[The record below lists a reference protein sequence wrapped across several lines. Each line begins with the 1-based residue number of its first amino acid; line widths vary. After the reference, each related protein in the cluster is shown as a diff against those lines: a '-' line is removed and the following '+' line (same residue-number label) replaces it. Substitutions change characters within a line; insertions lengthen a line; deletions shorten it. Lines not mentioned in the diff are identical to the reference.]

1 MWLSLKGLLAQLNI
15 FNASLGD
22 VLFETPPVK
31 GRSAHSYFQWRVK
44 KGLDNSSL
52 FITLKVRA
60 DAGYGLAGATT
71 DYLSFDPPE
80 LACYLQQAVEIPG
93 NRRLKS
99 SPPPHNPRN
108 PIGRPRCARAA

>member
-71 DYLSFDPPE
+71 DYLSFD
-80 LACYLQQAVEIPG
+80 LATAEQIRADLD
-93 NRRLKS
+93 
-99 SPPPHNPRN
+99 
-108 PIGRPRCARAA
+108 RCISEYRQLARAGMLPAAGRRDRW